1 VYILGFLYGNKVEMI
16 ELGIEDEEIRTRLW
30 AIGDDLRITILLRES
45 ISVIFISYISL
56 QTWFPFID
64 SKSIF

>member
-30 AIGDDLRITILLRES
+30 AIGDAQ
-45 ISVIFISYISL
+45 V
-56 QTWFPFID
+56 
-64 SKSIF
+64 SKLI